1 MANPTSIPTTDASK
15 LALFKHLGATLPPT
29 YAAQLDV
36 SNDTLSRLNN
46 ATAWVQYAIDYQ
58 AALKKGSTAATALK
72 AAIVDGPV
80 TGSLALPALNPPAP
94 PSGPPFE
101 DANGFL
107 ADLIA
112 VLKRHRNYTDTL
124 GQILDI
130 LPGKAAP
137 PDLVSLR
144 PLLTYTLNNGHP
156 DLDWSKNGMDS
167 LEIEV
172 DRGAGFALLTIDTQ
186 PGYLDTAPL
195 PAVGTTAL
203 WRYRGIYRL
212 KDERVGVWSEV
223 LEVAVK
229 GV

>member
-1 MANPTSIPTTDASK
+1 MANPTSIPRADADK
-15 LALFKHLGATLPPT
+15 LALLKHLSATLPA

-36 SNDTLSRLNN
+36 DKDTLARLGN
-46 ATAWVQYAIDYQ
+46 AAAWLQYAIDYQ
-58 AALKKGSTAATALK
+58 AAMKKGAAAATALK
-72 AAIVDGPV
+72 AAILDGPA
-80 TGSLALPALNPPAP
+80 TGSLALPALNLPAP
-94 PSGPPFE
+94 PAGPPFE
-101 DANGFL
+101 DVDGFL
-107 ADLIA
+107 ADFIA

-130 LPGKAAP
+130 LPGKAPAV
-137 PDLVSLR
+137 DLSSLR
-144 PLLTYTLNNGHP
+144 PALGHRFNNGRP
-156 DLDWSKNGMDS
+156 DLDWAKAGMDA

-195 PAVGTTAL
+195 PATGATAL
-203 WRYRGIYRL
+203 WRYRAIYRL
-212 KDERVGVWSEV
+212 KDERVGQWSEV